1 MEKYSVSRL
10 CSAGEKVIESEV
22 FDDLHYLVKNK
33 HIILISK
40 EHGQFAVRLD
50 AIDDL
55 YAEMDDIRSVWG
67 DIKTRSCKR
76 KEDENERV

>member
-1 MEKYSVSRL
+1 MKQYNINRL
-10 CSAGEKVIESEV
+10 CTDGEKVIESEV

-40 EHGQFAVRLD
+40 KHGQFAVRLE

-55 YAEMDDIRSVWG
+55 YTEMDEIRSVWG
-67 DIKTRSCKR
+67 DIKTRRYKR
-76 KEDENERV
+76 KEDAGK

>member
-1 MEKYSVSRL
+1 MQKYNVGRL
-10 CSAGEKVIESEV
+10 CTAGEKVIESEV

-55 YAEMDDIRSVWG
+55 YAEMDEIRSVWG
-67 DIKTRSCKR
+67 DIRTKNVCYMGG
-76 KEDENERV
+76 